1 MAASTREIN
10 RSLLPSAKTRA
21 TISKRLAG
29 VTGKMTTAT
38 VEEMET
44 RYHWFRRLDAE
55 HRSWI
60 TLVAQAGI
68 DGFVRWFAAPGPE
81 VPSTSEVFGSAPREL
96 ARKISLYQTV
106 ELVRTTIEVV
116 ESQIDELMPKG
127 DRPVLHAAINEY
139 SREVAFSAAE
149 IYARAA
155 ELRGAWD
162 ERLEALVVD
171 AVLRGETDETVLSR
185 ASTLGWH
192 STGGVV
198 VVVGPA
204 PQLEPAQAL
213 ESIRHIAAI
222 AGSDMLGAVQGD
234 RMVVVLGGDR
244 LNPPDRAVEVV
255 RKFVTMFG
263 PGAVILGPTVEHLM
277 DAATSTREAVSA
289 YRAAAGWPEAPRPVT
304 SHDLLPERALS
315 GDGHARR
322 ALAHDIYEPLQAA
335 GGGLLETLVTFLDQG
350 LSVEAA
356 ARALFVH
363 ANTVRYRLRR
373 IHEVTGYSPTDPRDA
388 YALRLAITLGRLF
401 ARSRQEE
408 PHPLGD
414 EAKEI
419 SGMAASDRAPRRQ
432 RFPHAASVGNRAPAA
447 SEEGTSER
455 AFCYAKSDDD
465 VGGPPRAMREQ
476 QAQKNCR
483 EVTIRPRKIRGVP
496 IRPFSRGQEIVQMCL
511 RLWRPVRGRR
521 RQASSGRGLMSPL
534 SLTGS
539 TGCRRCRALI

>member
-1 MAASTREIN
+1 MAVRTREIN

-21 TISKRLAG
+21 TIAKRLAG

-38 VEEMET
+38 VAEMEA

-68 DGFVRWFAAPGPE
+68 DGFVRWFSAPDIE

-127 DRPVLHAAINEY
+127 DRPILHAAIDQY
-139 SREVAFSAAE
+139 SRQVAFSAAE

-198 VVVGPA
+198 VIVGPA

-213 ESIRHIAAI
+213 ESIRHLAAI

-244 LNPPDRAVEVV
+244 LNSPDRTVEVV

-263 PGAVILGPTVEHLM
+263 PGAVVVGPTVEHLM

-401 ARSRQEE
+401 ARSRPEE
-408 PHPLGD
+408 P
-414 EAKEI
+414 
-419 SGMAASDRAPRRQ
+419 AP
-432 RFPHAASVGNRAPAA
+432 
-447 SEEGTSER
+447 T
-455 AFCYAKSDDD
+455 
-465 VGGPPRAMREQ
+465 
-476 QAQKNCR
+476 
-483 EVTIRPRKIRGVP
+483 
-496 IRPFSRGQEIVQMCL
+496 
-511 RLWRPVRGRR
+511 GR
-521 RQASSGRGLMSPL
+521 
-534 SLTGS
+534 
-539 TGCRRCRALI
+539 

>member
-1 MAASTREIN
+1 MAASTRGIN

-21 TISKRLAG
+21 TIAKRLAG
-29 VTGKMTTAT
+29 VTDKMTTAT
-38 VEEMET
+38 IAEMEQ
-44 RYHWFRRLDAE
+44 RHLWFRRLDAE

-68 DGFVRWFAAPGPE
+68 DGFVKWFASPDSQL
-81 VPSTSEVFGSAPREL
+81 PSTSEVFGSAPREL

-116 ESQIDELMPKG
+116 EKQIDELMPRG
-127 DRPVLHAAINEY
+127 DRPILHAAIDQY

-192 STGGVV
+192 STAAVV

-204 PQLEPAQAL
+204 PQMEPAQAL
-213 ESIRHIAAI
+213 EAIRHNAAI
-222 AGSDMLGAVQGD
+222 AGTDMLGAVQGD
-234 RMVVVLGGDR
+234 RMIVVLGGAAV
-244 LNPPDRAVEVV
+244 NDRAVDIVG
-255 RKFVTMFG
+255 RFVTLFG
-263 PGAVILGPTVEHLM
+263 PGAVIVGPPVEHLM

-289 YRAAAGWPEAPRPVT
+289 YRAAAGWPEAPRPVL

-322 ALAHDIYEPLQAA
+322 ALAHDIYQPLQAA
-335 GGGLLETLVTFLDQG
+335 GGGLLETLITFLDQG

-388 YALRLAITLGRLF
+388 YALRLAITLGRLY
-401 ARSRQEE
+401 AR
-408 PHPLGD
+408 
-414 EAKEI
+414 A
-419 SGMAASDRAPRRQ
+419 
-432 RFPHAASVGNRAPAA
+432 
-447 SEEGTSER
+447 
-455 AFCYAKSDDD
+455 
-465 VGGPPRAMREQ
+465 
-476 QAQKNCR
+476 
-483 EVTIRPRKIRGVP
+483 
-496 IRPFSRGQEIVQMCL
+496 
-511 RLWRPVRGRR
+511 
-521 RQASSGRGLMSPL
+521 
-534 SLTGS
+534 
-539 TGCRRCRALI
+539 